1 MRKVD
6 QNTNSLC
13 TGKFADLQL
22 NAFEAFKVF
31 IVSKQI
37 PIAYSAPVK
46 GPKKKVHDISYIYSY
61 ALMCQACSYP
71 ISEYLAVP
79 LYLNVLSHFA

>member
-1 MRKVD
+1 MPTGSDVGEK
-6 QNTNSLC
+6 SGPKYKFF

-31 IVSKQI
+31 MVSKQI

-46 GPKKKVHDISYIYSY
+46 GPKKKFTTYFIHLFICIYVSSVFLSYFRSI
-61 ALMCQACSYP
+61 
-71 ISEYLAVP
+71 
-79 LYLNVLSHFA
+79 